1 MSRHLTTADVLSIL
15 TAQKWLPVLRSASSR
30 DAVDTALACRDA
42 GCRTVEL
49 TFSTPGVLD
58 AVRTLVDEGL
68 VVGLGTVRTTRQ
80 VDEAVQ
86 AGASYVVSFH
96 RPEGFVRAAAGHGVL
111 SIAGALTPH
120 EVAAAVDEGTD
131 AVKIFS
137 ARLVQPEYLQDL
149 VAVLGPVPIMVTGG
163 VQPSVIDIRRWLDA
177 GAVSVGVGSAL
188 GSVARDGHE
197 AVETRAAALMTL
209 A

>member
-1 MSRHLTTADVLSIL
+1 MLATLAL
-15 TAQKWLPVLRSASSR
+15 QKWLPVLRSASSR

-49 TFSTPGVLD
+49 TFSTPDVLD

-68 VVGLGTVRTTRQ
+68 VVGVGTVRTTDQ
-80 VDEAVQ
+80 VGAAVK

-96 RPEGFVRAAAGHGVL
+96 RPEGFVRAAEGHGVL

-120 EVAAAVDEGTD
+120 EVAAAVDEG
-131 AVKIFS
+131 AGAIKIFP
-137 ARLVQPEYLQDL
+137 ARLVQPEYLLDL
-149 VAVLGPVPIMVTGG
+149 AAVLGPVPIMVTGG
-163 VQPSVIDIRRWLDA
+163 VAPSVADIRRWLDA
-177 GAVSVGVGSAL
+177 GAVSVGVGSQL

-197 AVETRAAALMTL
+197 AVRARAADLMTL